1 MKITKTSAF
10 SGKEHTMDLPITQ
23 EELDRWHRGELI
35 QNVFPHL
42 NPSQREFLITGTT
55 PEEWNDMF
63 KEDGEDEEDNSN
75 KLDVFEIN
83 TQEELNQFKRDLDE
97 TVDGTT
103 VRETD
108 ENVIGLR
115 AYAVHAQA
123 KLNAQKKLNN
133 MQAKGPTKEKMTDND
148 FLT

>member
-10 SGKEHTMDLPITQ
+10 SGNEHTMDLPITQ
-23 EELDRWHRGELI
+23 AEIDRWHRGELI
-35 QNVFPHL
+35 QNVWPHL
-42 NPSQREFLITGTT
+42 KPNEREFLITGTT
-55 PEEWNDMF
+55 QEEWNEMF
-63 KEDGEDEEDNSN
+63 KEDEEEDNSN
-75 KLDVFEIN
+75 GLDVFEIN

-123 KLNAQKKLNN
+123 KLDAQNKLNN
-133 MQAKGPTKEKMTDND
+133 MQAKEPTKKGDEEE
-148 FLT
+148 